1 MTEMEIASGSGSYLT
16 SADDERYLDFTSGI
30 GVTNTGHCHPRVVAA
45 AQEQLAKLLH
55 GQVSVGLS
63 APLVALTNRMIDG
76 VVPDSHDRVM
86 FSTTGAEAVE
96 NAVRLV
102 RATTGRPNLIVF
114 QGGYHGRTIGT
125 LALTRSK
132 TSYGAANHPQ
142 MPGVFVAPFPYASQA
157 PGVDSDAALNQVR
170 WLPPLPRGSLY
181 ASTGAA
187 AYRPLPPA
195 AQLELLLK
203 QQTAPSD
210 TAAVIIEPVLG
221 EGGYVGR
228 GLAPTP
234 TRLGGCRTPTV
245 SGGSAA
251 DAHPAH
257 RCLHPRLTRSDSGT
271 GARAAGVPGGPPTA
285 VRRARAAAG
294 LRRGAEAATE
304 PYPGR
309 SKGGY
314 LALPRP

>member
-1 MTEMEIASGSGSYLT
+1 VLHARPAIRCGGHALSTARAEADAPARDPRARALDSLAEGMARPMTEMEIASGSGSYLT

-170 WLPPLPRGSLY
+170 WLPPLPPRQPLREHGS
-181 ASTGAA
+181 
-187 AYRPLPPA
+187 RCLPPP
-195 AQLELLLK
+195 
-203 QQTAPSD
+203 PS
-210 TAAVIIEPVLG
+210 
-221 EGGYVGR
+221 
-228 GLAPTP
+228 
-234 TRLGGCRTPTV
+234 C
-245 SGGSAA
+245 
-251 DAHPAH
+251 
-257 RCLHPRLTRSDSGT
+257 
-271 GARAAGVPGGPPTA
+271 GA
-285 VRRARAAAG
+285 ARAAAQAADRA
-294 LRRGAEAATE
+294 LRHG
-304 PYPGR
+304 GR
-309 SKGGY
+309 DH
-314 LALPRP
+314 

>member
-1 MTEMEIASGSGSYLT
+1 MSLRRAATCRVLHARPARCGGHALSTARAQADAPARDPRARALDSLAEGMARPMTEMEIASGSGSYLT

-170 WLPPLPRGSLY
+170 WLPPLPP
-181 ASTGAA
+181 AA
-187 AYRPLPPA
+187 AFTRAREPL
-195 AQLELLLK
+195 L
-203 QQTAPSD
+203 TAPSLLRRSSSCCSSSR
-210 TAAVIIEPVLG
+210 P
-221 EGGYVGR
+221 R
-228 GLAPTP
+228 PP
-234 TRLGGCRTPTV
+234 TR
-245 SGGSAA
+245 
-251 DAHPAH
+251 
-257 RCLHPRLTRSDSGT
+257 
-271 GARAAGVPGGPPTA
+271 
-285 VRRARAAAG
+285 
-294 LRRGAEAATE
+294 
-304 PYPGR
+304 
-309 SKGGY
+309 
-314 LALPRP
+314 RP